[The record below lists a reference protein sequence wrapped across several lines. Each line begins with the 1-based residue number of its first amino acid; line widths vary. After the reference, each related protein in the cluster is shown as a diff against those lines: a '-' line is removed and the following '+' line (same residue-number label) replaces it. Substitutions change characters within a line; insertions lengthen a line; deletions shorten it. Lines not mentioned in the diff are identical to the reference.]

1 MILTAAPCF
10 SSQAALD
17 SHYEGGAFMPLGGSS
32 SVAKT
37 LVATIVRHGGSVFVR
52 APVSEIL
59 LDHSGRAAGVRSR
72 GVDVKAKVAVIST
85 AGFRNTFGSSDLA
98 VDRAADVAAGRK
110 RVLGRATRQ
119 PLVPEPMA
127 AQQRSLLQRSKNSTT
142 LADGKE
148 APEEEQED
156 TVGGS
161 IAMIYLFVGLNKSDE
176 ELGLSGQNVWRLK
189 DFDHDAAFAAFEA
202 MNATSSSNNGSAT
215 NGDIASSNESGASP
229 PSIPA
234 LEDLPACFVG
244 MASAK
249 DRDWPRRHPGK
260 ACVTVL
266 APVPYSW
273 FAPWQNSS
281 VKHRGA
287 AYEAYKSQWKD
298 LLLAALYEHW
308 PQCRGCVEVAEVGT
322 PLSHNFYLGTVRGEV
337 YGLDANVARFAS
349 LEAHLATH
357 PGPCAYVPGLYQA
370 GQDALCVGVPSAL
383 LSGVFAAARISPL
396 AGGRAVLEALVS

>member
-1 MILTAAPCF
+1 
-10 SSQAALD
+10 
-17 SHYEGGAFMPLGGSS
+17 MPLGGSS

-37 LVATIVRHGGSVFVR
+37 LVSTIVRHGGSVFVR
-52 APVSEIL
+52 APVSEII
-59 LDHSGRAAGVRSR
+59 LDHTGRAAGVRCR
-72 GVDVKAKVAVIST
+72 GVEVHAKTAVIST

-98 VDRAADVAAGRK
+98 IDRAADVAAGRK
-110 RVLGRATRQ
+110 RVLGRATRL

-127 AQQRSLLQRSKNSTT
+127 AQQRSLLQGHKKST

-148 APEEEQED
+148 APEEEED
-156 TVGGS
+156 NVGGS
-161 IAMIYLFVGLNKSDE
+161 IAMLYLFVGLNKSDK

-189 DFDHDAAFAAFEA
+189 DFNHDAAFAAFET
-202 MNATSSSNNGSAT
+202 MKPTTDSAAA
-215 NGDIASSNESGASP
+215 NGDTTTGEP
-229 PSIPA
+229 TTPSTVPA

-244 MASAK
+244 MAFAK
-249 DRDWPRRHPGK
+249 DHDWPRRHPGK

-287 AYEAYKSQWKD
+287 PYEAYKAQWKD
-298 LLLAALYEHW
+298 LLLTALYEHA

-357 PGPCAYVPGLYQA
+357 PGPCAHVPGLYQA

-383 LSGVFAAARISPL
+383 LSGVFAAARVSPI
-396 AGGRAVLEALVS
+396 AVGRAVLEAVVS